1 MKKTILT
8 PLTLCILMALSF
20 GCSSNS
26 DKEKE
31 EVKNE
36 TVQKEPEKVEEKK
49 SVSEEQALSEVKKF
63 ITENKKKFS
72 KYGSLVTVK
81 SSKGDYDGDGFD
93 DFFYTTFFH
102 KEGTS
107 FDLAMYFFRDSKSDK
122 ITNITFDKNN
132 KSILSS
138 EVSNIEVLKISKGS
152 FEANYNVIHPFVAER
167 KFKIKFSIND
177 NIIKLT
183 QKDIKKAND
192 YFNEMDE
199 GFQQGQERWGEVEE
213 EY

>member
-1 MKKTILT
+1 MKKIIIT
-8 PLTLCILMALSF
+8 PLTLCILMALTF

-31 EVKNE
+31 EVKNG
-36 TVQKEPEKVEEKK
+36 TIQKEPEKVEEKK
-49 SVSEEQALSEVKKF
+49 SVSEKQALSELKKF
-63 ITENKKKFS
+63 IAENKKKFS

-81 SSKGDYDGDGFD
+81 PSKGDYDGDGLD
-93 DFFYTTFFH
+93 DFFYTAFFH
-102 KEGTS
+102 EDGTE
-107 FDLAMYFFRDSKSDK
+107 FDLAVYFYRDSKSDE
-122 ITNITFDKNN
+122 ITSLTFDKNN

-167 KFKIKFSIND
+167 KFKIKFSINN
-177 NIIKLT
+177 NIMKLT

-199 GFQQGQERWGEVEE
+199 GFQQGQERWGEIEE
-213 EY
+213 EN

>member
-1 MKKTILT
+1 
-8 PLTLCILMALSF
+8 
-20 GCSSNS
+20 
-26 DKEKE
+26 
-31 EVKNE
+31 
-36 TVQKEPEKVEEKK
+36 
-49 SVSEEQALSEVKKF
+49 
-63 ITENKKKFS
+63 
-72 KYGSLVTVK
+72 LVTVK

-102 KEGTS
+102 EEGTS
-107 FDLAMYFFRDSKSDK
+107 FDLAMCFFRDSKSDK
-122 ITNITFDKNN
+122 ITSLTFDKNN

-138 EVSNIEVLKISKGS
+138 EVSNIEVLKINKGS
-152 FEANYNVIHPFVAER
+152 FEANYNVIHPFVMER
-167 KFKIKFSIND
+167 KFKIKFSIID